1 MQIVAEEK
9 VREDLD
15 SEAEGPRDKAS
26 EHWRMSLLS
35 SAPQEL
41 RFYAGITGRT

>member
-15 SEAEGPRDKAS
+15 SEAEGPKT
-26 EHWRMSLLS
+26 M
-35 SAPQEL
+35 L
-41 RFYAGITGRT
+41 RSTGE